1 MSDHAV
7 AMLAAGLYSATFVL
21 GIALVSVLLTR
32 GIRAAG
38 IGDPGAVRLAAVA
51 RLALLAV
58 AVIGGWNVALL
69 FPIFAGLTEPIL
81 EGWLA
86 EVGRILEFTLNG
98 GLTALA
104 AVYGV
109 ERSIKPFLDDR
120 LDRNH
125 TVEPRH
131 RRRKWLA
138 IGSAVFAYSL
148 GVTTAAYLSTAGVL
162 PLDWITASTGVLV
175 WLTVVYYLRL
185 PYGIVNPN
193 GSRDP
198 TPDERTRLE
207 RCYDQFGR
215 PPAKTILFERSPTSI
230 DVFEAGRGSSRF
242 VWLRESF
249 LRDATDDEL
258 GSALAHAD
266 ARNRADFWRYLTVGV
281 LVLFVGLGYSAHL
294 VLIDPGTLW
303 LESDIRAV
311 GIFAFLGLGGASIAL
326 ARRSVYRSDAFVC
339 ESFDP
344 ETVRRTYLAHPWAV
358 RYYDVTD
365 APRILESVVPEP
377 PLDRRIDRVVE
388 RHSLP
393 DETPSTLDEREDST
407 AHGDPRERSDD
418 ETTAAIAALESME
431 SRTFTRFVADLRA
444 EWGWECDVVDDD
456 ATPADIVATNPS
468 TGERVLICT
477 VRPSTTETVTR
488 ATLEN
493 VDDLLEAIRTGS
505 ADSALLV
512 TTGRF
517 GDDIREL
524 EDELSLV
531 ERDDLLEL
539 LDRADIEATVAE

>member
-1 MSDHAV
+1 M
-7 AMLAAGLYSATFVL
+7 
-21 GIALVSVLLTR
+21 
-32 GIRAAG
+32 
-38 IGDPGAVRLAAVA
+38 
-51 RLALLAV
+51 
-58 AVIGGWNVALL
+58 
-69 FPIFAGLTEPIL
+69 
-81 EGWLA
+81 
-86 EVGRILEFTLNG
+86 
-98 GLTALA
+98 
-104 AVYGV
+104 
-109 ERSIKPFLDDR
+109 
-120 LDRNH
+120 
-125 TVEPRH
+125 
-131 RRRKWLA
+131 
-138 IGSAVFAYSL
+138 
-148 GVTTAAYLSTAGVL
+148 
-162 PLDWITASTGVLV
+162 
-175 WLTVVYYLRL
+175 
-185 PYGIVNPN
+185 
-193 GSRDP
+193 
-198 TPDERTRLE
+198 
-207 RCYDQFGR
+207 
-215 PPAKTILFERSPTSI
+215 
-230 DVFEAGRGSSRF
+230 
-242 VWLRESF
+242 
-249 LRDATDDEL
+249 
-258 GSALAHAD
+258 
-266 ARNRADFWRYLTVGV
+266 
-281 LVLFVGLGYSAHL
+281 LFVGLGYSAHL

-477 VRPSTTETVTR
+477 VRPSTTETATR